1 VIGVDTRKRAI
12 LQAVTEDYITSAEPV
27 GSRTL
32 AKKYQLGISPAT
44 IRNEMAD
51 LEEWGFLEQL
61 HTSSGRIP
69 SDKGYRFY
77 VDELM
82 ARVPVG
88 HQLLD
93 RIRFT
98 YHSRIREVEWFI
110 HQTAK
115 LVSDIT
121 GYPSIVLAPSWG
133 EGIFSSLRFVGVDED
148 NALLIIR
155 TTDGFTQ
162 NRTVSVPQELN
173 LVQLNSLAQD
183 FSREFRGISMR
194 DLQSSIL
201 DLWSRSFFE
210 NPLLRQMVL
219 GWLWPEEPDDERMTV
234 AGPLTI
240 LNYPEFN
247 DINKVRRVLGFF
259 EQDKAVE
266 QMIQAHPAEGV
277 IALIGSEMSVEGIQ
291 DCSVVTASY
300 RMGPKVVGRVM
311 VVGPRRMQYGYVM
324 TVLEVVSDELSQALK
339 WA

>member
-1 VIGVDTRKRAI
+1 MDTRKRTI
-12 LQAVTEDYITSAEPV
+12 LQAVTEDYISSAEPV

-32 AKKYQLGISPAT
+32 AKKYHWGISPAT

-51 LEEWGFLEQL
+51 LEEGGFLEQP

-82 ARVPVG
+82 AKVPVG
-88 HQLLD
+88 HKVLE

-98 YHSRIREVEWFI
+98 YQSRIRELEWFI

-121 GYPSIVLAPSWG
+121 GYPSIVLAPSWE
-133 EGIFSSLRFVGVDED
+133 EGIFSSLRFVEVDEN

-155 TTDGFTQ
+155 TADGFAQ
-162 NRTVSVPQELN
+162 NRTVSVPQELS
-173 LVQLNSLAQD
+173 LVQLNALAQD
-183 FSREFRGISMR
+183 FSRQFAGISMR
-194 DLQSSIL
+194 DLQNYIL
-201 DLWSRSFFE
+201 DPLFTSLFE
-210 NPLLRQMVL
+210 NAALRQTVL
-219 GWLWPEEPDDERMTV
+219 EWLLSEGPDDERMTV

-240 LNYPEFN
+240 LNYPEFK

-259 EQDKAVE
+259 EQDRAVE
-266 QMIQAHPAEGV
+266 QMIQAHPADGV
-277 IALIGSEMSVEGIQ
+277 IALIGSEMSVDDIQ

-300 RMGPKVVGRVM
+300 QVGHKVVGRVM
-311 VVGPRRMQYGYVM
+311 VVGPRRMQYAYVM
-324 TVLEVVSDELSQALK
+324 KVLEVVSDELSQALK

>member
-1 VIGVDTRKRAI
+1 MDTRKRTI
-12 LQAVTEDYITSAEPV
+12 LQALTEDYINSAEPV

-32 AKKYQLGISPAT
+32 AKKYNLGISPAT

-51 LEEWGFLEQL
+51 LEEWGFLEQP
-61 HTSSGRIP
+61 HTSAGRVP

-82 ARVPVG
+82 SKAPIG
-88 HQLLD
+88 HELLE
-93 RIRFT
+93 RIRST
-98 YHSRIREVEWFI
+98 YQSRVRELEWFI

-121 GYPSIVLAPSWG
+121 GYPSIVLAPSW
-133 EGIFSSLRFVGVDED
+133 EQGIFSALHFVGVGED
-148 NALLIIR
+148 SALLIIR
-155 TTDGFTQ
+155 TADGFTQ
-162 NRTVSVPQELN
+162 NKTVSIPKELS
-173 LVQLNSLAQD
+173 LAQLNALAQD
-183 FSREFRGISMR
+183 FSRQFAGVSMR
-194 DLQSSIL
+194 DLQNYIL
-201 DLWSRSFFE
+201 DPLSTSLFEHAALW
-210 NPLLRQMVL
+210 QTVL
-219 GWLWPEEPDDERMTV
+219 GWFLTEGSDDERMTV

-247 DINKVRRVLGFF
+247 DINKVRRVLGFL

-266 QMIQAHPAEGV
+266 QIVHSHPADGV
-277 IALIGSEMSVEGIQ
+277 MALIGSETSIEDIQ

-300 RMGPKVVGRVM
+300 RVGQTVVGRVM
-311 VVGPRRMQYGYVM
+311 VVGPRRMQYAYVM

>member
-1 VIGVDTRKRAI
+1 MDTRKRAI

>member
-1 VIGVDTRKRAI
+1 MDTRKRAI

-32 AKKYQLGISPAT
+32 AKRYQLGISPAT